1 MTIDQAYLEYTMKAE
16 KNITNDGLSTD
27 KGRFCM
33 RFNNMQISYLR
44 GLLQNKGE
52 DDVRYAEKFLLPGK
66 PISYS
71 SKTNEVYVFNL
82 PDNFF
87 DLGDVRG
94 LATKGSCK
102 NQELYL
108 YEVNPENYTEYLR
121 NENTTPSFKWRESLY
136 SLSENSVKVFY
147 DDFEVNKILLS
158 YYRYPQEIRLIDQYN
173 PESDF
178 NEDFP
183 IEWDDKS
190 IHRIIDLMVLDNDIS
205 SANPRVQLDALRFQ
219 Q

>member
-1 MTIDQAYLEYTMKAE
+1 MTIQDAYLEYKMKAE

-33 RFNNMQISYLR
+33 RFNEKQEVYLR
-44 GLLQNKGE
+44 NLLQNKGA
-52 DDVRYAEKFLLPGK
+52 DDVRYAEKFLTTGK

-71 SKTNEVYVFNL
+71 SKTSETYNFNL
-82 PDNFF
+82 PENFF
-87 DLGDVRG
+87 DLGDIRG
-94 LATKGSCK
+94 IVTKDNCK

-158 YYRYPQEIRLIDQYN
+158 YYRYPQKIRLIDEDN
-173 PESDF
+173 PESNF

-190 IHRIIDLMVLDNDIS
+190 THRIIDLMVLDFDIS
-205 SANPRVQLDALRFQ
+205 SANPRMQADAIRLQ

>member
-1 MTIDQAYLEYTMKAE
+1 MTIQDAYLEYKMKAE

-33 RFNNMQISYLR
+33 RFNEKQEVYLR
-44 GLLQNKGE
+44 NLLQNKGA
-52 DDVRYAEKFLLPGK
+52 DDVRYAEKFLITGR
-66 PISYS
+66 PISYT
-71 SKTNEVYVFNL
+71 SKSNETYNFDL
-82 PDNFF
+82 PKNFF
-87 DLGDVRG
+87 DLGDIKG
-94 LATKGSCK
+94 IATKNGCK

-108 YEVNPENYTEYLR
+108 YEVNPENYTEHLR

-158 YYRYPQEIRLIDQYN
+158 YYRYPQKIRLIDEDN
-173 PESDF
+173 PESNF

-190 IHRIIDLMVLDNDIS
+190 THRIIDLMVLDFDIS
-205 SANPRVQLDALRFQ
+205 STNPRVQLDAIRLQ

>member
-1 MTIDQAYLEYTMKAE
+1 MTINQAYLEYKMKAE

-44 GLLQNKGE
+44 GLLQSKGE
-52 DDVRYAEKFLLPGK
+52 DDVRYAEKFLISGK
-66 PISYS
+66 PISYN
-71 SKTNEVYVFNL
+71 SKTNEVYIFNL
-82 PDNFF
+82 PYNFF
-87 DLGDVRG
+87 DLGDIRG
-94 LATKGSCK
+94 LATKDGCK

-121 NENTTPSFKWRESLY
+121 NENTKPSFKWRESIY
-136 SLSENSVKVFY
+136 SLSDNSVKVFY

-158 YYRYPQEIRLIDQYN
+158 YYRYPQEIRLIDEGN
-173 PESDF
+173 PESNF